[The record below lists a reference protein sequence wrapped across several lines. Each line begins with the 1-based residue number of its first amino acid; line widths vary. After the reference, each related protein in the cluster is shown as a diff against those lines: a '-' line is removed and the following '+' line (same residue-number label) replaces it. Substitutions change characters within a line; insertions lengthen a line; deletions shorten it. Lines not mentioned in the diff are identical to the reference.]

1 MRAALGLAA
10 NGVDDVS
17 YYLRQ
22 QGLQQGLGQQS
33 LGQQGIG
40 QQSLGQ
46 QSLQHQ
52 SLGQQSLQRHGLQQ
66 QSHQQSGHQQQDLR
80 LRAQQLLLQE
90 HLDRQLE
97 EQQLRAIGEQL
108 NDYPDLQQHYSRM
121 LLNEQLI
128 QQEERAYLQEQAQV
142 QQATQQAANQ
152 RYQEELRRHQLGLR
166 QLEEPVAQQPQSSY
180 TAYNQQ
186 QQQQQASSVL
196 SSQQRSP
203 ASSASIPP
211 AIPQAH
217 ARDPPAETYVPKPA
231 VASAKKKPPVE
242 RKIKRGLSKDSE
254 ESEPPA
260 KRRNTGPKERKTK
273 VKPRK
278 SPPKQA
284 DATSSEAP
292 IHSPSAK
299 PRATPT
305 SALEKVALA
314 AFMAT
319 PQIVNRG
326 TVEELLNAAA
336 AEDKVDEAADILCL
350 IKDVEWPDSEPE
362 EEEEEEGEEEE
373 QDDRGLR
380 MPIEPAESIILPT
393 FTSLLPRLPEEPLYD
408 DYPDGKESQYAVESG
423 EANGEKEID
432 KSTAITSLEPVT
444 NGGTEIDLQPKTV
457 SNILEYPFP
466 IDTWWPSST
475 GIRRERR
482 QAGETSDEDNFEEQS
497 RFAVE
502 SATFRANARVIRS
515 RLASKAE
522 PGVLEKLPHC
532 KIHRVRTKRKKNSTA
547 PELVYCWQVT
557 EIYPNEIMA
566 NCSICGTWRHAACGG
581 HHEPYSARENTERPF
596 IAVCENCHEEK
607 NFVSE
612 FPLGQK
618 RIERQRLEQLRRGL
632 ATSAVMRH
640 SSFSKHGGTYKW
652 PLGSVSATHIGG
664 HTRSVHARHDKA
676 EKQWTDM
683 ASRLG
688 RGYGYRPKER
698 VRVRTKELE
707 RLLVSVEDSE
717 VFTDRHN
724 MLLFLMRDTAKQH
737 PVGFEGHRV
746 NIFDP
751 ADEII
756 RMEEADVHKAPEQS
770 PTDGSTPNGGNGGNG
785 GNDPEI
791 KEGECENQICVRP
804 GCCFKPRFDSLFCS
818 DSCGISVLETDLLR
832 TFQDASD
839 IHPSV
844 LRH

>member
-10 NGVDDVS
+10 SGVDDVS

-22 QGLQQGLGQQS
+22 QGLQQGGLQQQGLQGLQQQS
-33 LGQQGIG
+33 H
-40 QQSLGQ
+40 
-46 QSLQHQ
+46 HQ
-52 SLGQQSLQRHGLQQ
+52 SGLQQ

-80 LRAQQLLLQE
+80 MRAQQLLLQE

-128 QQEERAYLQEQAQV
+128 QQEERAYLQEQAAV
-142 QQATQQAANQ
+142 QQAAQQTAHL

-166 QLEEPVAQQPQSSY
+166 QLEEPVAHQAQSSY
-180 TAYNQQ
+180 AAY
-186 QQQQQASSVL
+186 QQQQAPSVL

-211 AIPQAH
+211 AMPP
-217 ARDPPAETYVPKPA
+217 ARGRDLNAETYVPKPA

-242 RKIKRGLSKDSE
+242 RKIKRCLSKDSE
-254 ESEPPA
+254 ESEPPV
-260 KRRNTGPKERKTK
+260 KRSNTGPKERKTK
-273 VKPRK
+273 VKARK

-284 DATSSEAP
+284 DVTSSEP
-292 IHSPSAK
+292 PTTSPSAK

-314 AFMAT
+314 AYMAT

-326 TVEELLNAAA
+326 TVEGLLDAAA
-336 AEDKVDEAADILCL
+336 AEEKVDEAADTLCL

-362 EEEEEEGEEEE
+362 EEEEEEE
-373 QDDRGLR
+373 QDDRGLE

-408 DYPDGKESQYAVESG
+408 DSPEGRESQDAVEYG

-432 KSTAITSLEPVT
+432 KSTAITDLEAVM
-444 NGGTEIDLQPKTV
+444 NGGSEIDLQPKKV

-482 QAGETSDEDNFEEQS
+482 QAGETSDEDNFEEQPRVDVDS
-497 RFAVE
+497 V
-502 SATFRANARVIRS
+502 TFRANARKIRS

-532 KIHRVRTKRKKNSTA
+532 KMHRVRTKRKKNSTA

-724 MLLFLMRDTAKQH
+724 MLLFLMRDTAKEH

-751 ADEII
+751 AEDET
-756 RMEEADVHKAPEQS
+756 DVHKAPEHS
-770 PTDGSTPNGGNGGNG
+770 PTNGSTTLNG
-785 GNDPEI
+785 GNDEGTEG

-804 GCCFKPRFDSLFCS
+804 GCCVKPRFDSLFCS

>member
-10 NGVDDVS
+10 SGVDDVS

-22 QGLQQGLGQQS
+22 QGLGQQGLGQQG
-33 LGQQGIG
+33 LGQQ
-40 QQSLGQ
+40 
-46 QSLQHQ
+46 
-52 SLGQQSLQRHGLQQ
+52 GLQQ
-66 QSHQQSGHQQQDLR
+66 QSLQQQGLGQQGLQRQGLQQQGHQQSGHQQQDLR
-80 LRAQQLLLQE
+80 MRAQQLLLQE

-128 QQEERAYLQEQAQV
+128 QQEERAYLQEQAAV
-142 QQATQQAANQ
+142 QQAAQQTAHL

-166 QLEEPVAQQPQSSY
+166 QLEEPVAHQAQSSY
-180 TAYNQQ
+180 AAYQQ
-186 QQQQQASSVL
+186 QQTPSVL

-211 AIPQAH
+211 ANPP
-217 ARDPPAETYVPKPA
+217 ARAREPPAETYVPKPA
-231 VASAKKKPPVE
+231 VASVKKKPPVE

-254 ESEPPA
+254 ESEPPV
-260 KRRNTGPKERKTK
+260 KRHNMGPKERKTK

-284 DATSSEAP
+284 DVSSSEPP
-292 IHSPSAK
+292 IPSPSAK

-314 AFMAT
+314 AYMAT

-326 TVEELLNAAA
+326 TVEELLDAAA
-336 AEDKVDEAADILCL
+336 AEDKVDEAADVLCL

-362 EEEEEEGEEEE
+362 EEEEE
-373 QDDRGLR
+373 QDDRGLK

-393 FTSLLPRLPEEPLYD
+393 FTSLVPRLPEEPLYD
-408 DYPDGKESQYAVESG
+408 DSPDGKESQDAVEYG

-432 KSTAITSLEPVT
+432 KSTAITDLKAVT
-444 NGGTEIDLQPKTV
+444 NGGIEIDLQPKTV

-482 QAGETSDEDNFEEQS
+482 LAGETSDEDDFEEQS
-497 RFAVE
+497 LVAEE
-502 SATFRANARVIRS
+502 SVTFRANARKIRS
-515 RLASKAE
+515 RLAAKAE

-607 NFVSE
+607 DFVSE

-737 PVGFEGHRV
+737 PVGFEGRRV

-756 RMEEADVHKAPEQS
+756 RMEDAGVHKTPEHS
-770 PTDGSTPNGGNGGNG
+770 PTNGSAPNGGNGGNG
-785 GNDPEI
+785 GNDGGTEG
-791 KEGECENQICVRP
+791 KEGECENEICVRP

>member
-10 NGVDDVS
+10 SGVDDVS

-22 QGLQQGLGQQS
+22 QGLQQGHQQ
-33 LGQQGIG
+33 Q
-40 QQSLGQ
+40 
-46 QSLQHQ
+46 
-52 SLGQQSLQRHGLQQ
+52 GLQQ
-66 QSHQQSGHQQQDLR
+66 QGLQQSGLQQSGLQQSGLGQQDLR
-80 LRAQQLLLQE
+80 MRAQQLLLQE

-128 QQEERAYLQEQAQV
+128 QQEERAYLQEQANA
-142 QQATQQAANQ
+142 QQATQQAAHL
-152 RYQEELRRHQLGLR
+152 RYQDELRRHQLGLR
-166 QLEEPVAQQPQSSY
+166 QLEEPVAHQAQSSY
-180 TAYNQQ
+180 GAY
-186 QQQQQASSVL
+186 QQQQAPSVL

-211 AIPQAH
+211 TMPP
-217 ARDPPAETYVPKPA
+217 ARAREIPAETYVPKP
-231 VASAKKKPPVE
+231 VASAKKKPPAE
-242 RKIKRGLSKDSE
+242 RKIKRCLSKESE
-254 ESEPPA
+254 DSEPPV
-260 KRRNTGPKERKTK
+260 KRPAIAPKEPKERKTK

-278 SPPKQA
+278 TPPKQP
-284 DATSSEAP
+284 DVTPNEPSTTT
-292 IHSPSAK
+292 SPSAK

-314 AFMAT
+314 AYMAT

-326 TVEELLNAAA
+326 TVEGLLDAAA
-336 AEDKVDEAADILCL
+336 AEEKVDDAADILCL

-362 EEEEEEGEEEE
+362 EEEEE
-373 QDDRGLR
+373 QDDRGLE

-393 FTSLLPRLPEEPLYD
+393 FTSLVPRLPEEPLYD
-408 DYPDGKESQYAVESG
+408 DSPDGKESQDAVDSG

-432 KSTAITSLEPVT
+432 KSTAIIDLEAIT
-444 NGGTEIDLQPKTV
+444 NGEGTIDLQPKKV

-482 QAGETSDEDNFEEQS
+482 QAGETSDEDNFGEES
-497 RFAVE
+497 RVAVE
-502 SATFRANARVIRS
+502 SVTFRANARKIRS
-515 RLASKAE
+515 RLATKAE

-640 SSFSKHGGTYKW
+640 SSYSKHGGTYKW

-724 MLLFLMRDTAKQH
+724 MLLFLMQDTAKQH

-751 ADEII
+751 AEDEH
-756 RMEEADVHKAPEQS
+756 ADAHEVPEKT
-770 PTDGSTPNGGNGGNG
+770 PTNGSTLNGGNIESDGGTEG
-785 GNDPEI
+785 
-791 KEGECENQICVRP
+791 KEGESENQACVRP
-804 GCCFKPRFDSLFCS
+804 GCCSKPRFDSLFCS

>member
-1 MRAALGLAA
+1 MRAALGLPAT
-10 NGVDDVS
+10 NVDDVS

-22 QGLQQGLGQQS
+22 QGLQ
-33 LGQQGIG
+33 
-40 QQSLGQ
+40 
-46 QSLQHQ
+46 HQ
-52 SLGQQSLQRHGLQQ
+52 GLQQ
-66 QSHQQSGHQQQDLR
+66 QGLQQSGLQQQGLQQSGLQQQNLR

-128 QQEERAYLQEQAQV
+128 QQEERAYMQEREA
-142 QQATQQAANQ
+142 AQQAAQQTANL

-166 QLEEPVAQQPQSSY
+166 QLEEPVAHQAQSSY
-180 TAYNQQ
+180 GAYQH
-186 QQQQQASSVL
+186 QQAPSVL

-203 ASSASIPP
+203 VSSPTLPP
-211 AIPQAH
+211 AISP
-217 ARDPPAETYVPKPA
+217 ARGRDLHAETYVPKA
-231 VASAKKKPPVE
+231 KKPPAE
-242 RKIKRGLSKDSE
+242 RKIKRCLSKGSKGSE
-254 ESEPPA
+254 ESEPPV
-260 KRRNTGPKERKTK
+260 KRPNTGPKERKTK
-273 VKPRK
+273 VKSRK

-284 DATSSEAP
+284 DATSSELSTP
-292 IHSPSAK
+292 SPSGK

-314 AFMAT
+314 AYMAT

-326 TVEELLNAAA
+326 TVEGLLEAAA
-336 AEDKVDEAADILCL
+336 GKEKVDEAADTLCFF
-350 IKDVEWPDSEPE
+350 KDVEWPDSEPE
-362 EEEEEEGEEEE
+362 EEEQEE
-373 QDDRGLR
+373 QDDRGLE

-393 FTSLLPRLPEEPLYD
+393 FTSLLPGLPEEPLYD
-408 DYPDGKESQYAVESG
+408 DSPYGKENQDVVESG
-423 EANGEKEID
+423 EANGEKEIVD
-432 KSTAITSLEPVT
+432 KSTAITDLEAVV
-444 NGGTEIDLQPKTV
+444 NGESEIDLQSKKV

-482 QAGETSDEDNFEEQS
+482 LAGETSDEDNFEEGP
-497 RFAVE
+497 RAAVE
-502 SATFRANARVIRS
+502 SATFRANARKIRS

-532 KIHRVRTKRKKNSTA
+532 KMHRVRTKRKKNSTA

-607 NFVSE
+607 DIVSE

-751 ADEII
+751 AEDEII
-756 RMEEADVHKAPEQS
+756 RVEDADGHEALEQAP
-770 PTDGSTPNGGNGGNG
+770 TNGSTLNG
-785 GNDPEI
+785 GNDAGTEG
-791 KEGECENQICVRP
+791 KEGECENETCVRP
-804 GCCFKPRFDSLFCS
+804 GCCLKPRFDSLFCS

>member
-10 NGVDDVS
+10 SGVDDIS

-22 QGLQQGLGQQS
+22 QGLGQQGLQ
-33 LGQQGIG
+33 QQG
-40 QQSLGQ
+40 L
-46 QSLQHQ
+46 H
-52 SLGQQSLQRHGLQQ
+52 Q
-66 QSHQQSGHQQQDLR
+66 QSHQQSGNHQQDLR
-80 LRAQQLLLQE
+80 MRAQQLLLQE

-128 QQEERAYLQEQAQV
+128 QQEERAYLQEQAAV
-142 QQATQQAANQ
+142 QQASQQAAHQ

-166 QLEEPVAQQPQSSY
+166 QLEEPVAHQAQSSY
-180 TAYNQQ
+180 TAY
-186 QQQQQASSVL
+186 QQQQAPSVL

-211 AIPQAH
+211 AIPPVR
-217 ARDPPAETYVPKPA
+217 AREPPAETYVPKPA
-231 VASAKKKPPVE
+231 VASPKKKPPAE
-242 RKIKRGLSKDSE
+242 RKIKRCLSKDSE
-254 ESEPPA
+254 ESEPPV
-260 KRRNTGPKERKTK
+260 KRPHKEPKERKIK

-284 DATSSEAP
+284 DVTLSEPP
-292 IHSPSAK
+292 ITSPSAPPAPSTK

-314 AFMAT
+314 ACMAT

-326 TVEELLNAAA
+326 TVEELLDAAA
-336 AEDKVDEAADILCL
+336 AEDKVDEAADTLCL

-362 EEEEEEGEEEE
+362 EEEEEV
-373 QDDRGLR
+373 DDRGLK
-380 MPIEPAESIILPT
+380 MPVEPAESIILPT
-393 FTSLLPRLPEEPLYD
+393 FTSLVPRLPEEPLYD
-408 DYPDGKESQYAVESG
+408 DALDGEESQDAVESG
-423 EANGEKEID
+423 EGNGEKEII
-432 KSTAITSLEPVT
+432 KSTATTDLVAVT
-444 NGGTEIDLQPKTV
+444 NGCNEIDLQPKTV

-482 QAGETSDEDNFEEQS
+482 QAGETSDEDNFEEEP
-497 RFAVE
+497 RVAVE
-502 SATFRANARVIRS
+502 SGTFRANARKIRS

-596 IAVCENCHEEK
+596 IAVCENCHEEE
-607 NFVSE
+607 NFISE

-618 RIERQRLEQLRRGL
+618 RIERQRLEQIRRGL

-707 RLLVSVEDSE
+707 RLLVSVEESE

-751 ADEII
+751 AEDEVI
-756 RMEEADVHKAPEQS
+756 RVEGADVHKTPEHS
-770 PTDGSTPNGGNGGNG
+770 PTNGSTPNGGNGRKDG
-785 GNDPEI
+785 GTEG

>member
-1 MRAALGLAA
+1 MRAALGLSAS
-10 NGVDDVS
+10 GVDDVS

-22 QGLQQGLGQQS
+22 QGLQQGLGQQ
-33 LGQQGIG
+33 G
-40 QQSLGQ
+40 LGQ
-46 QSLQHQ
+46 QSLQQ
-52 SLGQQSLQRHGLQQ
+52 QGLGQQSLQRQGLGQQ
-66 QSHQQSGHQQQDLR
+66 NHQQSGHQQQDLR
-80 LRAQQLLLQE
+80 MRAQQLLLQE

-142 QQATQQAANQ
+142 QQATQQATHQ

-166 QLEEPVAQQPQSSY
+166 QLEEPVAQQAQSSY
-180 TAYNQQ
+180 TAYQ

-203 ASSASIPP
+203 SSSVSIPP
-211 AIPQAH
+211 AIPPVR
-217 ARDPPAETYVPKPA
+217 ARDPPEETYVPKPA
-231 VASAKKKPPVE
+231 VASVKKKPPVE

-254 ESEPPA
+254 ESEPPV
-260 KRRNTGPKERKTK
+260 KRPNKGPKEPKERKTK

-278 SPPKQA
+278 SPPTKQA
-284 DATSSEAP
+284 DVPSIEPP
-292 IHSPSAK
+292 IPSPSAK

-314 AFMAT
+314 AYMAT

-326 TVEELLNAAA
+326 TVEELLDAAA
-336 AEDKVDEAADILCL
+336 AEDKVDEAADTLCC

-362 EEEEEEGEEEE
+362 EEEEE
-373 QDDRGLR
+373 QDDRGLK
-380 MPIEPAESIILPT
+380 MPSEPAESIILPT

-408 DYPDGKESQYAVESG
+408 DYPDGKESQDAVESG

-432 KSTAITSLEPVT
+432 KYTAITDLEAVT
-444 NGGTEIDLQPKTV
+444 NGGSTVDLQPKTV

-482 QAGETSDEDNFEEQS
+482 QADETSDEDNFEEQS
-497 RFAVE
+497 RVAEEYV
-502 SATFRANARVIRS
+502 TFRANARKIRS

-607 NFVSE
+607 DFVSE

-756 RMEEADVHKAPEQS
+756 RIEADVHKTPEQS
-770 PTDGSTPNGGNGGNG
+770 PTNGSTPNGGNGGN
-785 GNDPEI
+785 DPEG